1 MRPDHRVFGIGLRKT
16 GARSL
21 AAACQVLG
29 YRTLHVHGHRSNR
42 PVEQAEAAGLPLL
55 THLGAGYD
63 AYFDL
68 DALARR
74 YALLDRQYPGSR
86 FVLST
91 RDADDWVAALERHVR
106 ANLLRRAAGEP
117 HGDLLR
123 VEPDRWLAQRR
134 RHHEAVRSHFADRRG
149 SLLELDVC
157 RGGQGWEALAPFL
170 GVEVPDRP
178 FPWEDRPALVAAE
191 AGTDE
196 VADRLRRRVA
206 SLAHRF
212 GRLGADDAGPPL
224 GAA

>member
-21 AAACQVLG
+21 ATACQVLG
-29 YRTLHVHGHRSNR
+29 YRTLPVAGHRSNR

-68 DALARR
+68 DALVRR
-74 YALLDRQYPGSR
+74 FALLDRQYPGSR

-91 RDADDWVAALERHVR
+91 RDADDWVAGLERHVR

-134 RHHEAVRSHFADRRG
+134 RHHAAVRAHFRHRPEV
-149 SLLELDVC
+149 LLEIDVC
-157 RGGQGWEALAPFL
+157 RGGQGWEVLAPFL
-170 GVEVPDRP
+170 GVGAPATA
-178 FPWEDRPALVAAE
+178 FPWEDRPPPVVDDRP
-191 AGTDE
+191 DE
-196 VADRLRRRVA
+196 VAERLRRRVLA
-206 SLAHRF
+206 LAHRF
-212 GRLGADDAGPPL
+212 GRLGTDDANPPL